1 MSVFD
6 KNTNTQNQSNLNEKR
21 FQPIRVSEIAK
32 ELGQSEQ
39 SVLQFLWDNGY
50 AGKKTTSIIP
60 EEAAAIVRA
69 YFGPKST
76 EQGSLSITEEKA
88 LHEKEPDDNSIRIQ
102 QEIQHAW
109 FLIDQENY
117 ARDQAIQQ
125 ETNYLWYL
133 HDIGFSG
140 GLSFQDFNMQG
151 LAVTSVSDLSAESSD
166 DIRAT
171 TDSAINPESLS
182 EISLSEAHAE
192 SRKRTRVYEL
202 AEILNRSK
210 QEILQ
215 YLWDNGFAGKNAS
228 SIVPEDVCEKIYQ
241 YFNTNSEED
250 DDPENDNYNSDNY
263 EEAPGEEGPATDLSE
278 PSASLKRERTRF
290 KSDIIERPNPFADK
304 ISVFHSTRA
313 VESMKIHPKNYKEVK
328 GKIIFFLNDRKV
340 YGETAEKVYQALQK
354 AKTLIITSYLKSSE
368 HTRRYSLYLGGVVLQ
383 FSESREKNANFFV
396 SNVLKGYKAK
406 ERKEDL
412 YNEKIFTIIPSGGV
426 YVINTVDGNR
436 IIRPEG
442 SDGSWSMEPSLYNEL
457 IDQMESY
464 FASEDETET
473 VREDITISERFQ
485 RNVLR
490 PFRDFTDKE
499 NWVEKYKQAQG
510 EGLTFYAQRF
520 ERKTNKGNVYTFFS
534 KEPLV
539 IQEEDEE
546 KSIFNIGD
554 RVTIMDTEHGEHGVY
569 TGEIDDIDIDA
580 PEGTAVSVA
589 FYHQSDDEDFPKT
602 GKIIMAVNDTQT
614 RVRNRV
620 IGALE
625 RTKVESKYMYK
636 TFSDFSTGGYLDIP
650 DDLKDYV
657 LEKLSEKYPPNQMQ
671 LEAIIKG
678 ILTEDVLLVLGPPG
692 TGKTT
697 VINYWVEYFIK
708 HGKRVLISSQN
719 NSAVDNVLARFKDQ
733 GEIVRL
739 GNEAKVQEDC
749 KEFLPQYK
757 IESMQKHFNE
767 NQERVE
773 KELSADWDTIID
785 YGNEVKKYQD
795 YYKDYAKCYWAV
807 VDALQPI
814 KDIITHLTEIHSQI
828 LSCAEEIKN
837 IEADQAHKEIFLAEY
852 SKKNFVVKWFRKK
865 YAALAEAE
873 VADLKHKHRN
883 LLFRHND
890 LANQYN
896 LMIADLTDRI
906 KQLRERK
913 LFMLYENAFNVA
925 AAQSRILST
934 SSQYPPTLVSALSRF
949 YTPVK
954 FGSNLN
960 QNMEIAKS
968 EIQAMYEIAEKARK
982 VIKATQTW
990 NDIVNND
997 RNDIMQTALLE
1008 TCQIVGA
1015 TCIGIN
1021 SNRDFANVKF
1031 DVSIVDESGQI
1042 QIHNALIPMSRAPIN
1057 LLLGDYKQ
1065 IPPSADQDV
1074 VAACKAEEIDT
1085 KLLEMSFFEYLFES
1099 IRQRYIK
1106 NDPSD
1111 EARENLLK
1119 PAISDYDP
1127 LSGIRQYNLV
1137 DTERMIREAVSD
1149 SKKLVNLNR
1158 QFRMPGNI
1166 SSVISEWFYEGNYYS
1181 SYDMNRYKPLLPGTE
1196 RPLIVL
1202 STGKDK
1208 NRYEMQPPNGMGY
1221 MNKHE
1226 ASIIAEIVAKVI
1238 RSQPEENRDDYIASI
1253 EHKMGI
1259 ISAYGAQVRLIR
1271 EYIAKSVPEI
1281 SQKQLRGM
1289 VASLD
1294 SFQGQERPLIIYSLT
1309 RSSKTKTPYNARV
1322 GFMKELRRLNV
1333 AFTRAQQQLIV
1344 VGDVDYLASC
1354 MYTQRQE
1361 TVEEWNCSKEF
1372 EPREISSQ
1380 EILQC
1385 SECDAVCERKFARFI
1400 RLLLQHV
1407 SAGEGEL
1414 LFTDDIIGR
1423 GA

>member
-1 MSVFD
+1 MSESD
-6 KNTNTQNQSNLNEKR
+6 INKQN
-21 FQPIRVSEIAK
+21 
-32 ELGQSEQ
+32 
-39 SVLQFLWDNGY
+39 
-50 AGKKTTSIIP
+50 
-60 EEAAAIVRA
+60 
-69 YFGPKST
+69 
-76 EQGSLSITEEKA
+76 
-88 LHEKEPDDNSIRIQ
+88 
-102 QEIQHAW
+102 
-109 FLIDQENY
+109 
-117 ARDQAIQQ
+117 
-125 ETNYLWYL
+125 
-133 HDIGFSG
+133 
-140 GLSFQDFNMQG
+140 
-151 LAVTSVSDLSAESSD
+151 
-166 DIRAT
+166 
-171 TDSAINPESLS
+171 
-182 EISLSEAHAE
+182 
-192 SRKRTRVYEL
+192 RTRVYEL
-202 AEILNRSK
+202 AEILNCSK

-215 YLWDNGFAGKNAS
+215 YLWDNGYAGKNAS
-228 SIVPEDVCEKIYQ
+228 SVVPEDVCENIYQ
-241 YFNTNSEED
+241 YFKVNSEE
-250 DDPENDNYNSDNY
+250 E
-263 EEAPGEEGPATDLSE
+263 TDLDNDVFYTDDCE
-278 PSASLKRERTRF
+278 KNFSAEDISADFTEHEAFAKKERVRF
-290 KSDIIERPNPFADK
+290 KSNIAERPNPFSDK
-304 ISVFHSTRA
+304 ISVPRNTRV
-313 VESMKIHPKNYKEVK
+313 VESMKIHPKNYKEIK
-328 GKIIFFLNDRKV
+328 GKIIFFLNDRKIN
-340 YGETAEKVYQALQK
+340 GETAEDVYWALQR
-354 AKTLIITSYLKSSE
+354 AKTLVITSYLKSSE
-368 HTRRYSLYLGGVVLQ
+368 HTRRYSLFLGGVVLQ

-396 SNVLKGYKAK
+396 SNILKGYKAK

-412 YNEKIFTIIPSGGV
+412 YNEKIFTIIPAGGV
-426 YVINTVDGNR
+426 YVINTVEGNR

-442 SDGSWSMEPSLYNEL
+442 SNGSWSMEPFVYNEL

-464 FASEDETET
+464 FSSDDEIET
-473 VREDITISERFQ
+473 VRENITISERFR

-490 PFRDFTDKE
+490 PFQDFTDKE

-510 EGLTFYAQRF
+510 EGLSFYAQRF

-534 KEPLV
+534 KDPIV

-546 KSIFNIGD
+546 KNIFNIGD

-569 TGEIDDIDIDA
+569 TGEIDDIDTDA
-580 PEGTAVSVA
+580 QEGTSISIA
-589 FYHQSDDEDFPKT
+589 FYHQSDDEDFPKS

-625 RTKVESKYMYK
+625 RTRVESKYMYK
-636 TFSDFSTGGYLDIP
+636 TFSDFSTGGYQEIP
-650 DDLKDYV
+650 DDLKDYI

-757 IESMQKHFNE
+757 IESMQEHFNT

-773 KELSADWDTIID
+773 KELSSDWNAIVE
-785 YGNEVKKYQD
+785 YGNTLNKYKNL
-795 YYKDYAKCYWAV
+795 YKTFADCYKELF
-807 VDALQPI
+807 DNLRPI
-814 KDIITHLTEIHSQI
+814 MRGFDQLSKLYTEIV
-828 LSCAEEIKN
+828 SCDEDIKYTK
-837 IEADQAHKEIFLAEY
+837 ELRARKEIFLEEY
-852 SKKNFVVKWFRKK
+852 NRNNFLIKWFRKR
-865 YAALAEAE
+865 YATIAMEELAALK
-873 VADLKHKHRN
+873 VK
-883 LLFRHND
+883 HND
-890 LANQYN
+890 LLMRHNVLAQQYN
-896 LMIADLTDRI
+896 SLVIELKEQI
-906 KQLRERK
+906 KQLRDK
-913 LFMLYENAFNVA
+913 DLLLHYKNAFNA
-925 AAQSRILST
+925 ASAQSRILIMSRL
-934 SSQYPPTLVSALSRF
+934 TLVSALSRF

-954 FGSNLN
+954 FGNNLTE
-960 QNMEIAKS
+960 NMKLVTS
-968 EIQAMYEIAEKARK
+968 ELQSMYDIAEKAKK
-982 VIKATQTW
+982 VIEATQTW

-1042 QIHNALIPMSRAPIN
+1042 QIHNALIPMSRAPKN

-1065 IPPSADQDV
+1065 IPPSANQDV
-1074 VAACKAEEIDT
+1074 VDACKAEEIDT

-1106 NDPSD
+1106 NDSSD
-1111 EARENLLK
+1111 NARENLLK
-1119 PAISDYDP
+1119 PAIPEYNP
-1127 LSGIRQYNLV
+1127 LNGSRRYNNV
-1137 DTERMIREAVSD
+1137 DTERMIQSAVSD
-1149 SKKLVNLNR
+1149 NRKLVNLNR

-1166 SSVISEWFYEGNYYS
+1166 SNVISEWFYEGNYYS

-1196 RPLIVL
+1196 RPLIIL
-1202 STGKDK
+1202 STSKDTY
-1208 NRYEMQPPNGMGY
+1208 RYEMQPSNGMGY

-1226 ASIIAEIVAKVI
+1226 ASTIAEIVAKVI
-1238 RSQPEENRDDYIASI
+1238 SSQPEESREEYVASI

-1271 EYIAKSVPEI
+1271 EYIAKRVPEI

-1309 RSSKTKTPYNARV
+1309 RSSKTKQPYKARV

-1344 VGDVDYLASC
+1344 VGDVDYLSDC
-1354 MYTQRQE
+1354 MYTQRQNDID
-1361 TVEEWNCSKEF
+1361 EWNCSNDT
-1372 EPREISSQ
+1372 EPREIGLN

-1385 SECDAVCERKFARFI
+1385 SECNAVCERKFARFI
-1400 RLLLQHV
+1400 RLMLQHV
-1407 SAGEGEL
+1407 SAGDGEL
-1414 LFTDDIIGR
+1414 LLTADIID
-1423 GA
+1423 